1 MFSEDGR
8 FGLMTDRAGTM
19 IGVATMRQ
27 GQARRATP
35 KCFDCFEWRC
45 RLSITRR
52 RLDVDDHFRS
62 IVLRSIRM
70 PRSVQ
75 NRPISIRETVKRG
88 SPNLMQLSPFV
99 VSYIYIYI
107 RNVQESAVI
116 SIYVEFKEIFQRG
129 TRWFALDSLRIDPSH
144 LLLRD
149 PVKISSAKDLGRI

>member
-88 SPNLMQLSPFV
+88 SPLNLMQLSPFV
-99 VSYIYIYI
+99 VSYIYIYGT
-107 RNVQESAVI
+107 
-116 SIYVEFKEIFQRG
+116 FKSRPSFPFTLSLRKFFNEE
-129 TRWFALDSLRIDPSH
+129 LDDSL
-144 LLLRD
+144 
-149 PVKISSAKDLGRI
+149 

>member
-88 SPNLMQLSPFV
+88 SPLNLMQLSPFV
-99 VSYIYIYI
+99 VSYIYI
-107 RNVQESAVI
+107 
-116 SIYVEFKEIFQRG
+116 RG
-129 TRWFALDSLRIDPSH
+129 TFKSRPSFPFTLSLRKFFNEELDDSL
-144 LLLRD
+144 
-149 PVKISSAKDLGRI
+149 